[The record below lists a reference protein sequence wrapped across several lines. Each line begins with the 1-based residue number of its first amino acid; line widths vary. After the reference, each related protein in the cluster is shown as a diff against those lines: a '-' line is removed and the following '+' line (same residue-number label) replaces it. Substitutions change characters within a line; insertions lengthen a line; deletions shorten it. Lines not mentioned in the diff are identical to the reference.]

1 MSKIP
6 VVPAPEPWDTFK
18 IDEAVLA
25 LLFLNS
31 STERLGPFSVTRAWK
46 SLNWDSLDRLH
57 EAGLISDPQSKAK
70 SVALSEEGAK
80 RAEETCRRL
89 FGREGRQEQ
98 IDRLA
103 ADTIADHRKS
113 LEGLA

>member
-1 MSKIP
+1 MSKKPVIP
-6 VVPAPEPWDTFK
+6 DPEPWDTFK

-31 STERLGPFSVTRAWK
+31 STKQVGSFSATRAWK

-57 EAGLISDPQSKAK
+57 EAGLIDDPRSKAK
-70 SVALSEEGAK
+70 SVALTEAGAK
-80 RAEETCRRL
+80 RAEEMCQRL
-89 FGREGRQEQ
+89 FSRDSRRDQ
-98 IDRLA
+98 IEKLV
-103 ADTIADHRKS
+103 ADSIADNRKM

>member
-6 VVPAPEPWDTFK
+6 VVPDPEPYDTFK

-46 SLNWDSLDRLH
+46 SLNWNSMDRLH
-57 EAGLISDPQSKAK
+57 EAGLIDDPRSKAK
-70 SVALSEEGAK
+70 SVALSESGMK

-89 FGREGRQEQ
+89 FGREERREQ

-103 ADTIADHRKS
+103 ADTIADHRKA